1 MLNPLREVLAFQPFQ
16 QSSNPHSTTNLL
28 PSSYFQ
34 SPLIRTKCYHLSSSR
49 SCHPLFNLLPNLFKA
64 PLDLN
69 VILFMP
75 TTPFHHTFKLLDFL
89 LSTSTTNP
97 SQIPLKSLPG
107 LPLLPSFVAVR
118 DGSRGDESEL
128 LEAWM
133 QLLTSCPTTAATV
146 LQVTFPNSPNT

>member
-1 MLNPLREVLAFQPFQ
+1 MLNPLREVSAFQPFQ
-16 QSSNPHSTTNLL
+16 QSSNPHSRFNYKPSTFFLL
-28 PSSYFQ
+28 PITSSTNQ
-34 SPLIRTKCYHLSSSR
+34 VLSSIFFPFLPST
-49 SCHPLFNLLPNLFKA
+49 LYLLPNLFKA

-75 TTPFHHTFKLLDFL
+75 TTQFHHTLKLLDFL

-97 SQIPLKSLPG
+97 SQIHPKSLPG
-107 LPLLPSFVAVR
+107 FPLLPFFVAVR

-133 QLLTSCPTTAATV
+133 QLLTFCPTTAAT
-146 LQVTFPNSPNT
+146 TSNIS